1 MLNFFDGTTSTS
13 CALEKVKSKNR
24 EKNLQL
30 FFTSY
35 FFLSSPFLMGS
46 KSFWCHRKK
55 EKVRGN
61 KFFFV
66 KKNVYLSK
74 KTFKKR
80 NVSLRG
86 KFSQKMQNSE
96 ELPKM
101 ANRMRGLHVARF
113 SLLFLFWFGD
123 LKSAK
128 LKTKIVISPCKLSR
142 ITKWF
147 QTCLFNE
154 KISK

>member
-1 MLNFFDGTTSTS
+1 MPSK
-13 CALEKVKSKNR
+13 ERKSKR
-24 EKNLQL
+24 KQI
-30 FFTSY
+30 FF
-35 FFLSSPFLMGS
+35 
-46 KSFWCHRKK
+46 C
-55 EKVRGN
+55 
-61 KFFFV
+61 

-154 KISK
+154 KYQNKKHSFLFLLNPTMICWVAYKISWINLWVRRSKDLS